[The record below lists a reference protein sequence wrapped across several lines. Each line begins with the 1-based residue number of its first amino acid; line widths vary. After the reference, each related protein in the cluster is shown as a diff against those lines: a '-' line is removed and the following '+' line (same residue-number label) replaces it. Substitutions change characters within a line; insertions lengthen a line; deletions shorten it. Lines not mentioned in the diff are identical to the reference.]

1 LQNNFRRVF
10 YIFLGVLFLLFILAV
25 AGARFYTDWLWFQ
38 SLGYQRVFLTIIFS
52 DVGLRFGVGAAFF
65 ILLFVNLMFT
75 RGHLLKA
82 AQKSTVFKEDDLLT
96 IQSSPWSRFLTNRL
110 LIAAFAALSLIMAFL
125 FSFSV
130 AGDWVTLQKFLHPT
144 SFGVS
149 EPVFN
154 LDLGFYVFRLP
165 FYLFLYQV
173 ASAALLVIAFW
184 TAIAYFLVNLT
195 QGTAGG
201 LFQSMAARYHLS
213 GLAALFFL
221 LKAIGYQLE
230 RYALLF
236 THSGAVWGPGYTATH
251 ATLPAYNILTVIAL
265 VCALAIIINIFLRRF
280 RLVVYSIG
288 VLLVASVL
296 LGGVYPGMIQK
307 FRVQPNEIVME
318 KPYLERNI
326 QFTRLAYKLD
336 SVEKKDFPAG
346 RVLAAEDIR
355 NNQDTIENIRL
366 WDWEPL
372 QQTYS
377 QLQEMRPYYQF
388 KDIDVDRYIINGRY
402 RQVMLAARELNQEH
416 LQPQAKTWVNQRLS
430 YTHGYGIAM
439 SPVNEFTGEGLPTF
453 FLKDIPPVANTD
465 LKVDRPEIYY
475 GEKTDQYVIVNTS
488 AQEFDYPMGEENVY
502 ADYTG
507 ESGVQISNILR
518 RLMFTFAL
526 GDYKLLLASDI
537 DNNSRVLYYR
547 NIQER
552 IPKIAPFLSYDEDP
566 YVVLSGGRLFWI
578 WDAYTTTDKFPYS
591 EPFNNV
597 HNYIRNAVKVV
608 VDAYTGKVDF
618 YISDPG
624 DPLAQTYSKIFP
636 GMFKNLDEMPA
647 DLRLH
652 VRYPVD
658 YFTIQAQMYASY
670 HMEDPQVFYNREDKW
685 NLPTEIYASETRPM
699 EAYYTII
706 KLPGQSEPEFV
717 LILPFTPQNKNNM
730 IAWLAARSD
739 GENYGKLMA
748 YYFPKQELVYG
759 PMQVEA
765 RINQDTTISQQLS
778 LWDQRGSNVIRGN
791 LLAIPIKD
799 ALIYVEPLYLQ
810 AEQSRMPELR
820 RVIVTH
826 GERVVME
833 PSLELALTRIFGEG
847 VSPEVQEPAG
857 EPGAPEPPQTAASV
871 RELAQRANQL
881 YDEAQERLKAGD
893 WSGYGDSL
901 AQLKQTLTELAGQA
915 VE

>member
-1 LQNNFRRVF
+1 
-10 YIFLGVLFLLFILAV
+10 
-25 AGARFYTDWLWFQ
+25 
-38 SLGYQRVFLTIIFS
+38 
-52 DVGLRFGVGAAFF
+52 
-65 ILLFVNLMFT
+65 
-75 RGHLLKA
+75 
-82 AQKSTVFKEDDLLT
+82 
-96 IQSSPWSRFLTNRL
+96 
-110 LIAAFAALSLIMAFL
+110 MAFL

-144 SFGVS
+144 SFGLS

-326 QFTRLAYKLD
+326 QFTRLSYKLD

-537 DNNSRVLYYR
+537 DNNSR
-547 NIQER
+547 
-552 IPKIAPFLSYDEDP
+552 SC
-566 YVVLSGGRLFWI
+566 
-578 WDAYTTTDKFPYS
+578 TT
-591 EPFNNV
+591 
-597 HNYIRNAVKVV
+597 A
-608 VDAYTGKVDF
+608 
-618 YISDPG
+618 
-624 DPLAQTYSKIFP
+624 IFRR
-636 GMFKNLDEMPA
+636 G
-647 DLRLH
+647 
-652 VRYPVD
+652 YP
-658 YFTIQAQMYASY
+658 
-670 HMEDPQVFYNREDKW
+670 R
-685 NLPTEIYASETRPM
+685 
-699 EAYYTII
+699 
-706 KLPGQSEPEFV
+706 
-717 LILPFTPQNKNNM
+717 
-730 IAWLAARSD
+730 
-739 GENYGKLMA
+739 
-748 YYFPKQELVYG
+748 
-759 PMQVEA
+759 
-765 RINQDTTISQQLS
+765 
-778 LWDQRGSNVIRGN
+778 
-791 LLAIPIKD
+791 
-799 ALIYVEPLYLQ
+799 
-810 AEQSRMPELR
+810 
-820 RVIVTH
+820 
-826 GERVVME
+826 
-833 PSLELALTRIFGEG
+833 
-847 VSPEVQEPAG
+847 
-857 EPGAPEPPQTAASV
+857 
-871 RELAQRANQL
+871 
-881 YDEAQERLKAGD
+881 
-893 WSGYGDSL
+893 
-901 AQLKQTLTELAGQA
+901 
-915 VE
+915 